1 MSAAVQLPVQ
11 SWRLLTA
18 ADFPQVLPMLRAA
31 VESESWLTPY
41 ADAPDSDLLAYWFG
55 GLDNEFWAL
64 EEDGVILGGY
74 YQRCNQGG
82 LGRHIANGGYVVAP
96 DAKGRGLG
104 RVLAER
110 SIERAR
116 ERGFRGMQFNFV
128 VASNTVAVHL
138 WESLGFQI
146 IGTIPAAYHYQ
157 RQRYDDA
164 YIMFKDLTK

>member
-1 MSAAVQLPVQ
+1 MQLPVQ
-11 SWRLLTA
+11 SWRLLA
-18 ADFPQVLPMLRAA
+18 AEDFVLVAPMLRAA
-31 VESESWLTPY
+31 VADETWLTPF
-41 ADAPDSDLLAYWFG
+41 ADAPDAEVQAYWFG
-55 GLDNEFWAL
+55 GLENEFWAL
-64 EEDGVILGGY
+64 EEDGVIVGGF

-96 DAKGRGLG
+96 EAKGRGFG

-128 VASNTVAVHL
+128 VATNAVAVHL
-138 WESLGFQI
+138 WKEFGFET
-146 IGTIPAAYHYQ
+146 IGTIPAAYHYK
-157 RQRYDDA
+157 RQRYDNA